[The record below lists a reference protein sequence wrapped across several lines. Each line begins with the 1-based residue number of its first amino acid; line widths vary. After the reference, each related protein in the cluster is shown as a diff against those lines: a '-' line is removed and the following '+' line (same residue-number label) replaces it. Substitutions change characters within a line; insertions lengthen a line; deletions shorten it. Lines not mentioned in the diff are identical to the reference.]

1 MSKIY
6 FVTRLLPILATTAT
20 TPDFSNFT
28 PIVILKT
35 VGALFLSIIAL
46 IGYIQVGK
54 NVMEL
59 STAIQNNDSAG
70 TSSALKGLAGAGI
83 MAGLP
88 TLMVLF
94 GFVI

>member
-1 MSKIY
+1 MKLS
-6 FVTRLLPILATTAT
+6 VLSTTTT
-20 TPDFSNFT
+20 TPDFSNFE

-35 VGALFLSIIAL
+35 IGALFLAIIAL

>member
-1 MSKIY
+1 MNKIY
-6 FVTRLLPILATTAT
+6 LVAMRLPVLSTTTT
-20 TPDFSNFT
+20 TPDFSNFE
-28 PIVILKT
+28 PIVVLKT
-35 VGALFLSIIAL
+35 IAALVLAIVAL

-59 STAIQNNDSAG
+59 GTAIQNQDSAG
-70 TSSALKGLAGAGI
+70 TSSALKGIAGAAI